1 MASPWTIITHLPYES
16 GVRIRRI
23 DSPMGRGGNL
33 EKSEKL
39 KISRCQSH
47 LPSGNLVI

>member
-39 KISRCQSH
+39 VDVN
-47 LPSGNLVI
+47 PTYPLVI